1 MKKIRKNLI
10 NKNNDNFLS
19 NDIFLSGIK
28 KICVFLSLTGG
39 ILLYFLSDFSFSC
52 GFIIGA
58 FIAILNF
65 ELLKRIV
72 VKGCSL
78 DNPGKGKRLV
88 IIRYYI
94 RIIITGFLLFVLI
107 SQEIVHPL
115 SLLLGMSTVMTGIC
129 GMAFY
134 HFLKIMHKETV

>member
-1 MKKIRKNLI
+1 M
-10 NKNNDNFLS
+10 NKSTDDFLS
-19 NDIFLSGIK
+19 NDSFLPGIK
-28 KICVFLSLTGG
+28 KICIFLSLAGA
-39 ILLYFLSDFSFSC
+39 ILLYLLSDFSFSL

-72 VKGCSL
+72 IKGCSL
-78 DNPGKGKRLV
+78 DNPRQGKRLV

-107 SQEIVHPL
+107 SQKIVHPL
-115 SLLLGMSTVMTGIC
+115 SLLLGLSTVMAGIC

-134 HFLKIMHKETV
+134 YFLKIMHKETV